1 MTNNNDID
9 DFTATYLLGSTQ
21 RQVSSEDTTNPN
33 YFETEGGGT
42 ISPDLFFT
50 QHQQQPRTMSQVS
63 KESFDLSEAEREAH
77 EFMNQLQ
84 SNASSDENMRNSH
97 QDINELSDTRR
108 KSLMNFNGIR
118 EDTQAARLR
127 NASSLSRSVN
137 DLSLSST
144 STYL

>member
-1 MTNNNDID
+1 
-9 DFTATYLLGSTQ
+9 
-21 RQVSSEDTTNPN
+21 
-33 YFETEGGGT
+33 
-42 ISPDLFFT
+42 
-50 QHQQQPRTMSQVS
+50 MSQVS

-84 SNASSDENMRNSH
+84 SNGSSDCDTAHENMTNSQH
-97 QDINELSDTRR
+97 NLNELSDTRR
-108 KSLMNFNGIR
+108 KSIMNFNGIR

-144 STYL
+144 STYRPNASLRSNRTVSYTHLTLPTILLV

>member
-33 YFETEGGGT
+33 YFEAEGGGT

-50 QHQQQPRTMSQVS
+50 QHQQQQPRTMSQVS

-108 KSLMNFNGIR
+108 KSFCLLYTSPSPR
-118 EDTQAARLR
+118 DAT
-127 NASSLSRSVN
+127 LSRMP
-137 DLSLSST
+137 SSA
-144 STYL
+144 